1 MGHLLI
7 LGRSKQG
14 VSPLAK
20 GGRGVQSS
28 VLETFGMK
36 FLIDIQIEKS
46 NKQLTMVYGRI
57 NELGFK
63 KKSTKEI

>member
-1 MGHLLI
+1 M
-7 LGRSKQG
+7 
-14 VSPLAK
+14 AK

-46 NKQLTMVYGRI
+46 NKQMTMVYGGI

>member
-1 MGHLLI
+1 M
-7 LGRSKQG
+7 SK
-14 VSPLAK
+14 A
-20 GGRGVQSS
+20 

-63 KKSTKEI
+63 KNQPKKSRLKFNIQHKIGFSL